1 MSHTEYIWNSAGRSF
16 MCGPNK
22 PQRWWC
28 SANTLSKEKQHA
40 TITWDP
46 IPIPVFKQP
55 DDQIHCWS
63 LGASPLG
70 CVWLGDV
77 VLALCGPVP
86 FIAAPLCN
94 HCVPFWSFIVP
105 LQLLHLSFWPFL
117 SLWSIY
123 IPMFSLYS
131 ILWSV
136 RVFHQQERK
145 HDLLMVSVGL
155 PLVVYCLFAAALF
168 CILAAFS
175 CLCGLLNWALTSNK
189 IVPELPDA
197 LDPKGIHFKCS
208 SVLCLCAGNDLSV

>member
-46 IPIPVFKQP
+46 IPSPVFKQP

-70 CVWLGDV
+70 CVWLRDV

-105 LQLLHLSFWPFL
+105 LQLLHLSFWPF
-117 SLWSIY
+117 
-123 IPMFSLYS
+123 
-131 ILWSV
+131 
-136 RVFHQQERK
+136 
-145 HDLLMVSVGL
+145 
-155 PLVVYCLFAAALF
+155 
-168 CILAAFS
+168 
-175 CLCGLLNWALTSNK
+175 CLCGQFTSRCFRFIASCDQLESFTSKRENTTSSWSVWDSHWLFIVYLQQLYFAFWLLFPAF
-189 IVPELPDA
+189 VV
-197 LDPKGIHFKCS
+197 C
-208 SVLCLCAGNDLSV
+208 